1 MLLKPKRK
9 IQYYNNINNLDCK
22 ERGNFSIDLEGCE
35 DETGHLMSINI
46 KQKKAYQGPGLGD
59 CVSVEIIDNQ
69 VVSIDKIQD

>member
-46 KQKKAYQGPGLGD
+46 K
-59 CVSVEIIDNQ
+59 
-69 VVSIDKIQD
+69 